1 MNSIFQHI
9 TIQLLGLE
17 EDLWNQTAEGER
29 KIYTSA
35 MLFYMA
41 FLLIDI
47 TACIYLLFLITS
59 SLYISLSAGLLLAGI
74 VGNVVRFS
82 LIILRKSIFD
92 PEPPKKVASK
102 NPATVSAGAATI
114 LPSQHATIAPVKD
127 TKAVQSSPVTKS
139 KLNVGLNN
147 MLTKGKTFLMKRVT
161 ISLPKSDAA
170 VPGLAGLIRLVIMF
184 VLGLL
189 VVFPFACLLHYKTIK
204 TLNESKRD
212 AYIQEYIEDEGKSF
226 NAQTALIKKSILS
239 LEEDLKAN
247 VAIYQ
252 EDGLLK
258 EKKQE
263 LDRLNNEL
271 STMTETNQV
280 EFEQNLSNYRDK
292 ISDRYFIVLS
302 FNAVTKYPF
311 FIVALGLVICF
322 LIMPHLLLYRLKTN
336 TKFQYSK
343 LSTDFYKSKIDE
355 EYHKTNKW
363 TIKYLK
369 EHFSYD
375 TQGFHKNIYWENP
388 PYCTIKKEVFS
399 KKKLISKEEF
409 LKTFD
414 QNNI

>member
-1 MNSIFQHI
+1 MNSFFQHI

-17 EDLWNQTAEGER
+17 EDLWNQTAEGEQ

-41 FLLIDI
+41 FLLIDV

-59 SLYISLSAGLLLAGI
+59 SIYIALPAGLLLAGI

-102 NPATVSAGAATI
+102 NPASVPDAATI
-114 LPSQHATIAPVKD
+114 LPSPPATVTPVKD
-127 TKAVQSSPVTKS
+127 ANALQTASVTKS

-147 MLTKGKTFLMKRVT
+147 ILTKGKAFLMKRVT

-170 VPGLAGLIRLVIMF
+170 VPGLAGLIRLVIMS

-189 VVFPFACLLHYKTIK
+189 VVFPFACLLHYKTIE
-204 TLNESKRD
+204 TLNETKRD

-226 NAQTALIKKSILS
+226 SAQTALIKKSILAI
-239 LEEDLKAN
+239 ENDLKAN
-247 VAIYQ
+247 AGIYQ

-258 EKKQE
+258 EKREE
-263 LDRLNNEL
+263 LARLNNEL
-271 STMTETNQV
+271 ATITEITQV
-280 EFEQNLSNYRDK
+280 EFEQNLSKYRDQ

-302 FNAVTKYPF
+302 FNAVTKYRF
-311 FIVALGLVICF
+311 FIIAVGLVLCF
-322 LIMPHLLLYRLKTN
+322 LVMPHLFLYRLKTN
-336 TKFQYSK
+336 PKFLYSK
-343 LSTDFYKSKIDE
+343 LSTDFYKGKIDQ
-355 EYHKTNKW
+355 EYNETNNW
-363 TIKYLK
+363 IIKYLK
-369 EHFSYD
+369 EHFSYEP
-375 TQGFHKNIYWENP
+375 QGFHKNIYWENP

-399 KKKLISKEEF
+399 KRKIISNEDF